1 MNGKTGVAEETALM
15 DNSTLSIALWESL
28 AKYSTFKIGGKAKY
42 VIKAEN
48 RNQFIEGVRLFTEH
62 GIPFYVLGGGSN
74 VLIDDKDW
82 NGGVI
87 ITRTPPTDFI
97 YDNGIV
103 EVYSGDFLPALVH
116 KLASWD
122 LGGLEFLVGVPGT
135 VGGAIVMNAGSSSVG
150 ICDFVERVE
159 VIDNSG
165 NIYIL
170 HHSELSWGYRYC
182 KLPVKGYISRAW
194 LRVED
199 KSAHDVLA
207 YVREHMAWRREH
219 QPIDM
224 PCAGSFFKNPP
235 EAAAGYLIDK
245 AGLKGY
251 QVGGAQVSTKHAN
264 FIVNVGGATAADV
277 LAVADHIKKT
287 VKDKF
292 GIDLSAEVRFIDHAL
307 EV

>member
-1 MNGKTGVAEETALM
+1 MNGKTGVAEETALI

-48 RNQFIEGVRLFTEH
+48 RNHFIEGVKLFIEH

-87 ITRTPPTDFI
+87 ITRTPPTDFM
-97 YDNGIV
+97 YDNGVV

-135 VGGAIVMNAGSSSVG
+135 VGGAIVMNAGSSSIG
-150 ICDFVERVE
+150 ICDFVERIE
-159 VIDNSG
+159 VIDDSG
-165 NIYIL
+165 NIHIL
-170 HHSELSWGYRYC
+170 HRSDLTWGYRYC

-207 YVREHMAWRREH
+207 YVREHMAWRRQH

-235 EAAAGYLIDK
+235 EVAAGYLIEK

-251 QVGGAQVSTKHAN
+251 QVGGAQVSPKHAN

-292 GIDLSAEVRFIDHAL
+292 GIDLAAEVRFIDHTL
-307 EV
+307 EA